1 MTTPDT
7 LLALNVLEMV
17 IQPKKKY
24 PNYSRKNKMPY
35 SAKQNK
41 LFREFIIRLNQLVNK
56 YKNKKILGYKTIK
69 NISIFVYPGMP
80 KIPKVYERG
89 VLPKSNLL

>member
-35 SAKQNK
+35 STKQNK
-41 LFREFIIRLNQLVNK
+41 LFRAAEHNPAIA
-56 YKNKKILGYKTIK
+56 KKVG
-69 NISIFVYPGMP
+69 
-80 KIPKVYERG
+80 IPQATAAKMAHEG
-89 VLPKSNLL
+89 VKKDPHKLAQALMSK

>member
-41 LFREFIIRLNQLVNK
+41 LFRAAEHNPAIA
-56 YKNKKILGYKTIK
+56 KKVG
-69 NISIFVYPGMP
+69 
-80 KIPKVYERG
+80 IPQATAKKLANEG
-89 VLPKSNLL
+89 VKKDPHKLAQALMSK

>member
-24 PNYSRKNKMPY
+24 PNYFRKNRMPY

-41 LFREFIIRLNQLVNK
+41 LFRAAEHNPAIA
-56 YKNKKILGYKTIK
+56 KKVG
-69 NISIFVYPGMP
+69 
-80 KIPKVYERG
+80 IPQATAAKMASEG
-89 VLPKSNLL
+89 VKKDPHKLAQALMSK

>member
-24 PNYSRKNKMPY
+24 LNYSRKNKMPY

-41 LFREFIIRLNQLVNK
+41 LFRAAEHNPAIA
-56 YKNKKILGYKTIK
+56 KKVGIPQATAAKMAAEGVKK
-69 NISIFVYPGMP
+69 DP
-80 KIPKVYERG
+80 KKLAYA
-89 VLPKSNLL
+89 LMTK

>member
-1 MTTPDT
+1 MTTLDT

-41 LFREFIIRLNQLVNK
+41 LFRAAEHNPAIA
-56 YKNKKILGYKTIK
+56 KKVG
-69 NISIFVYPGMP
+69 
-80 KIPKVYERG
+80 IPQATAKKLANEG
-89 VLPKSNLL
+89 VKKDPHKLAQALMSK

>member
-17 IQPKKKY
+17 IQLKKKY
-24 PNYSRKNKMPY
+24 PNYFRKNKMPY

-41 LFREFIIRLNQLVNK
+41 LFRAAEHNPAIA
-56 YKNKKILGYKTIK
+56 KKVG
-69 NISIFVYPGMP
+69 
-80 KIPKVYERG
+80 IPQATAKKLAAEG
-89 VLPKSNLL
+89 VKKDPHKLAQALMSK

>member
-1 MTTPDT
+1 MSTTIPVIQ
-7 LLALNVLEMV
+7 LALNVLEMV

-41 LFREFIIRLNQLVNK
+41 LFRAAEHNPAIA
-56 YKNKKILGYKTIK
+56 KKVG
-69 NISIFVYPGMP
+69 
-80 KIPKVYERG
+80 IPQATAAKMAAEG
-89 VLPKSNLL
+89 VKKDPHKLAQALMSK

>member
-41 LFREFIIRLNQLVNK
+41 LFRAAEHNPAIA
-56 YKNKKILGYKTIK
+56 KKVG
-69 NISIFVYPGMP
+69 
-80 KIPKVYERG
+80 IPQATAAKMAAEG
-89 VLPKSNLL
+89 VKKDPHKLAQALMSK

>member
-17 IQPKKKY
+17 ILPKKRY

-41 LFREFIIRLNQLVNK
+41 LFRAAEHNPEIAKKVGIPQATAAKMAHEGVKHNPHQLAK
-56 YKNKKILGYKTIK
+56 ALMRK
-69 NISIFVYPGMP
+69 
-80 KIPKVYERG
+80 
-89 VLPKSNLL
+89 